1 MKGACLRHLRKRA
14 GIKAKEAAAAIEINA
29 GHLAYLERKNKELR
43 LPLSS
48 WFLLAELL
56 GIPIDKLPR

>member
-1 MKGACLRHLRKRA
+1 MTGACLRHLRKRA
-14 GIKAKEAAAAIEINA
+14 GIKAKEAAAAMGVNP
-29 GHLAYLERKNKELR
+29 GHLTYIERKDKELR